1 MFIKIKILG
10 SLKDTIKKTKRQA
23 TAWGKIFAGKHT
35 IKEYVQ
41 NVQRTLNSQYENIRP
56 ILKNELKV

>member
-23 TAWGKIFAGKHT
+23 TTWGKIFAGKHT